1 MQTANI
7 MLALGGDQ
15 GTLVPK
21 YGVTASEIAVLLA
34 IHGNTSVLDIE
45 PGDDIERSDREEI
58 RRLNDI
64 YGRAKTQGPNG
75 DVLIVGMLFPGAA
88 ARAFQTLEELE
99 IDETFY
105 KAAARV
111 KPKAAEAKPVK
122 AGKKAAEAKAAA
134 PTPEREPAVD
144 DEVLSEEETDKL
156 FG

>member
-7 MLALGGDQ
+7 MLALGGDH

-21 YGVTASEIAVLLA
+21 TGVTVSEIAVLMA
-34 IHGNTSVLDIE
+34 IHGNTAVLDIE
-45 PGDDIERSDREEI
+45 PSEDVERSDREEV
-58 RRLNDI
+58 RRLNEI

-99 IDETFY
+99 IDESFY
-105 KAAARV
+105 KAASRV
-111 KPKAAEAKPVK
+111 KPKAVEAKPTK
-122 AGKKAAEAKAAA
+122 TGKKVAEVKAAEPA
-134 PTPEREPAVD
+134 PEPEPDGEI
-144 DEVLSEEETDKL
+144 LSEEETDKL